1 MVMTTANVLTVAR
14 ILLVPLFVV
23 ELLTYL
29 TGGPEVHRWLAI
41 GVFGLA
47 AGGDAIDG
55 YIARRFNQRTEM
67 GSVLDPLADKLLLV
81 LGLVALSLDIGPR
94 LERIPLWLTGT
105 VLCRDVILLL
115 LVVLIYFLVGKGR
128 VQPHLT
134 GKAATVLQM
143 VCIFWTLLKGD
154 EDWLIV
160 WAAAAAACTIISG
173 VIYIGYGIRLLRGKA
188 REP

>member
-1 MVMTTANVLTVAR
+1 MVMTTANLLTVAR

-29 TGGPEVHRWLAI
+29 TGGPEVHRLLAI
-41 GVFGLA
+41 GVFSLA
-47 AGGDAIDG
+47 TAGDAIDG
-55 YIARRFNQRTEM
+55 YIARRFNQRSEM
-67 GSVLDPLADKLLLV
+67 GAILDPLADKLLLV
-81 LGLVALSLDIGPR
+81 LGLVCLSLDMGPR
-94 LERIPLWLTGT
+94 LNRIPLWLTGT

-115 LVVLIYFLVGKGR
+115 LVVLVYYLVGKGR
-128 VQPHLT
+128 VRPHLT

-143 VCIFWTLLKGD
+143 LCIFWTLLKGH

-173 VIYIGYGIRLLRGKA
+173 VIYIGYGIRALRGKT
-188 REP
+188 PQP